1 MQIGTMQLSQPRLR
15 SSSIRVLRQNKEEA
29 EQFLQEAFKAY
40 PATQRLTEFV
50 YDEEDR
56 TLGGGKSGAEVSKG
70 KYKGTEA
77 VLKIYENRGLE
88 KEVFRQKLSI
98 EEKNMKYRTI
108 KGINKG
114 DAILSYIRSVRDVY
128 LNILLKGITL
138 YQELTDDNK
147 IIKKETLTPKL
158 FQYGFLKGKGG
169 TYRIFMITENL
180 KTQGYK
186 ELIKF
191 IQKDQSTV
199 SKLKILRRIVEAVE
213 VKHESVR
220 TGGGEIV
227 GCHRDL
233 HPGNIFWKEIK
244 DESLGGFDYS
254 VKLIDFDLSI
264 TDSDILSIKKEC
276 DRKTMSNNKLKKLM
290 GQWNKTFGDYVGW
303 ANSLKKDKAFKGTI
317 AEKDADLYMVVG
329 YLTNYLK
336 GTEALRDI
344 EARVSKMKG
353 LNRISGSTK
362 EQFIAILKAAIQEQI
377 YKEDAI
383 VAKPRG
389 SSIYYEQS
397 IGGLK
402 F

>member
-1 MQIGTMQLSQPRLR
+1 MQLSQPRLR
-15 SSSIRVLRQNKEEA
+15 SSSIRVLGQNKEEA
-29 EQFLQEAFKAY
+29 EQFLQEAFEAY
-40 PATQRLTEFV
+40 PATQRLNEIGFTKEKK
-50 YDEEDR
+50 
-56 TLGGGKSGAEVSKG
+56 LGGGKSGAEVWLV
-70 KYKGTEA
+70 KYKGAEA

-88 KEVFRQKLSI
+88 EKVFRQELST
-98 EEKNMKYRTI
+98 EEKSKAYRTI

-128 LNILLKGITL
+128 LNILLKGIRTAAG
-138 YQELTDDNK
+138 
-147 IIKKETLTPKL
+147 ETLTPKL
-158 FQYGFLKGKGG
+158 FQYGFLKGEKG
-169 TYRIFMITENL
+169 TFKPFMITENL
-180 KTQGYK
+180 VKQGYQ
-186 ELIKF
+186 ELLKF
-191 IQKDQSTV
+191 KQKDNSTL

-233 HPGNIFWKEIK
+233 HPGNIFWKIRK

-329 YLTNYLK
+329 YLTTFLK

-344 EARVSKMKG
+344 EARISKMKG

-377 YKEDAI
+377 YKDDAI

-389 SSIYYEQS
+389 SSIYENS
-397 IGGLK
+397 TPHSTATGGLK

>member
-1 MQIGTMQLSQPRLR
+1 MLLSQSRLR
-15 SSSIRVLRQNKEEA
+15 RSSIRVLGQNKEEA
-29 EQFLQEAFKAY
+29 EKFLQEAFEAY
-40 PATQRLTEFV
+40 PTTQRLNEIGFTKV
-50 YDEEDR
+50 KK
-56 TLGGGKSGAEVSKG
+56 LGGGKSGAEVWLV
-70 KYKGTEA
+70 KYKGADA

-88 KEVFRQKLSI
+88 EKVFRQDLNT
-98 EEKNMKYRTI
+98 EQKNMAYRKI

-128 LNILLKGITL
+128 LNILLNGIRTA
-138 YQELTDDNK
+138 TG
-147 IIKKETLTPKL
+147 ETLTPIL
-158 FQYGFLKGKGG
+158 MQYGFLKGEG
-169 TYRIFMITENL
+169 TFKPFMITENL
-180 KTQGYK
+180 VKQGFQ
-186 ELIKF
+186 ELLKF
-191 IQKDQSTV
+191 KQKDNSTL

-220 TGGGEIV
+220 AGGGEIV

-233 HPGNIFWKEIK
+233 HPGNIFWKIRK
-244 DESLGGFDYS
+244 DDSLGGFDYS

-264 TDSDILSIKKEC
+264 TDSDILSINKEC
-276 DRKTMSNNKLKKLM
+276 DRKTMSSSKVKKLM
-290 GQWNKTFGDYVGW
+290 GQWNKTFGDYLGW

-329 YLTNYLK
+329 YLTTFLK
-336 GTEALRDI
+336 GTEALTDI

-362 EQFIAILKAAIQEQI
+362 EQFISVLKAAIQEQI

-389 SSIYYEQS
+389 SSIYENTDS
-397 IGGLK
+397 TPHSTSGLK

>member
-1 MQIGTMQLSQPRLR
+1 MQLSQPRLR
-15 SSSIRVLRQNKEEA
+15 SSSIRVLGQNKEEA

-40 PATQRLTEFV
+40 PATQRFEDFV
-50 YDEEDR
+50 YDKEDR

-88 KEVFRQKLSI
+88 EKVFRQELSI

-128 LNILLKGITL
+128 LNILLKGIRIATG
-138 YQELTDDNK
+138 
-147 IIKKETLTPKL
+147 ETLTPKL

-169 TYRIFMITENL
+169 TFRIFMITENL
-180 KTQGYK
+180 KTQGYQ
-186 ELIKF
+186 ELLKF
-191 IQKDQSTV
+191 KQKDQSTV
-199 SKLKILRRIVEAVE
+199 SKLKILRRIVEAIE

-233 HPGNIFWKEIK
+233 HPGNIFWKIRK

-264 TDSDILSIKKEC
+264 TDSDILSINKEC

-336 GTEALRDI
+336 GTEALREI